1 MRSTSIMKP
10 RLAWLASLSAGVA
23 TAALAQ
29 TPPPAAAVENDG
41 TDPTQPLS
49 QVRFAF
55 EHLDLQNGLASD
67 RISAEYTRPL
77 GDGSW
82 TIRPKVEFAALNV
95 PGDASFDVGDISLK
109 LTKVVAR
116 NRRYGIATSLELLV
130 PTAGK
135 DFLGGGKWVAKPSLT
150 YAIFLKGGHI
160 FAPTLVHAWSFAGD
174 NDRPDVNVSTFD
186 FYFVPRLANRK
197 LFMTVDPAVNLDWE
211 TGRDFGA
218 LAVTMGYKLGPM
230 LGGRGQV
237 SVKPSVGIGSNAPQD
252 WGVQIAFQLLGL

>member
-1 MRSTSIMKP
+1 MGTLKNRH
-10 RLAWLASLSAGVA
+10 WLAVLFGLSATAVA
-23 TAALAQ
+23 GAQ
-29 TPPPAAAVENDG
+29 APAPAAPAAENDG
-41 TDPTQPLS
+41 TDPTQPTS
-49 QVRFAF
+49 QLRFAF
-55 EHLDLQNGLASD
+55 DHLELRNGLSSEKV
-67 RISAEYTRPL
+67 SAEYTMPL

-82 TIRPKVEFAALNV
+82 TLRPKVEFAALNV
-95 PGDASFDVGDISLK
+95 PGGAGFDVGDASLK
-109 LTKVVAR
+109 LTKIVAR
-116 NRRYGIATSLELLV
+116 NRRYGIVASLEILA

-135 DFLGGGKWVAKPSLT
+135 EFLGGGKWVAKPSLT

-186 FYFVPRLANRK
+186 LYFVPRLANRK